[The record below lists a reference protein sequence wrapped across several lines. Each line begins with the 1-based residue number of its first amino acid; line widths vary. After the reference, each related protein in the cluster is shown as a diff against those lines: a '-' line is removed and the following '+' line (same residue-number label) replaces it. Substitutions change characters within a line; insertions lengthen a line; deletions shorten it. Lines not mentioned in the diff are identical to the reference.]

1 MRIEEAI
8 SAFLAHRTIKGV
20 TDITLRMYE
29 FRLDDW
35 CSWLAARSIYEVQDI
50 ELGHLRDY
58 LLYLRAEH
66 IPHSGN
72 PYRPNAPKPGLAPAS
87 LEQAYKVLAS
97 FWRYLG
103 NHRELTE
110 EQREFFTR
118 ELIPRPRVPL
128 RARQYY
134 NQHDLEEILLAAAEE
149 EEPERRYRSQAII
162 LLLLESGM
170 RVTELCTLED
180 SAVDHQRRRARIVG
194 KGDKERWVY
203 WHARGALA
211 LRQYVLCRT
220 GGSGGR
226 IFRGPR
232 GGAVSRSMVY
242 KLMVQ
247 LGERAGV
254 KLPPSPVHA
263 LRHTFAHRAIH
274 AGVPLPLLSQ
284 LMGHSDVQTT
294 MRYVLEDPEALQKAH
309 ASIAKNSTR
318 IPAKEKDGS

>member
-1 MRIEEAI
+1 MRIDEAI

-20 TDITLRMYE
+20 ADATLRMYE

-35 CSWLAARSIYEVQDI
+35 RSWLSARSIYEVRAV
-50 ELGHLRDY
+50 ELGHLVDY

-66 IPHSGN
+66 VPHSGN
-72 PYRPNAPKPGLAPAS
+72 AYRPNAPQAGLAPAS

-110 EQREFFTR
+110 EQRGFFAR

-128 RARQYY
+128 RAREYY
-134 NQHDLEEILLAAAEE
+134 NQHDIEELLLAAAEDP
-149 EEPERRYRSQAII
+149 PETRYRNQAII

-170 RVTELCTLED
+170 RVTELCTLHD

-220 GGSGGR
+220 GGAGGVL
-226 IFRGPR
+226 FRGAR

-242 KLMVQ
+242 KLLVQ
-247 LGERAGV
+247 LAERAGV

-263 LRHTFAHRAIH
+263 LRHTFAHRAVH

-294 MRYVLEDPEALQKAH
+294 MRYLLEDPETLQRAH
-309 ASIAKNSTR
+309 ASIAGNNTR
-318 IPAKEKDGS
+318 IPNKEKDGS